1 MNAINDTCA
10 KCNAPVDDGGN
21 WGFCDVCA
29 VTEVDPV
36 FENRL
41 NPKAHDKLVWL
52 VLSDPTDNS
61 DKGCVMKPSEIILE
75 LSCRLADES
84 DYEGNLKPK
93 LQILLNQCLDMENE
107 QKEVMHESQID
118 ENPTDQL

>member
-1 MNAINDTCA
+1 MNDTCA
-10 KCNAPVDDGGN
+10 KCNAPVADGGN

-61 DKGCVMKPSEIILE
+61 DSEIKPSEIILE

-84 DYEGNLKPK
+84 DYECNLKPN
-93 LQILLNQCLDMENE
+93 LQILLNQCLDMESE
-107 QKEVMHESQID
+107 QSDK
-118 ENPTDQL
+118 PTDD